1 MENWKDL
8 NIGILLTKGFE
19 VLKAANIESYRLDCQ
34 LLLAKVL
41 KKDKLFIMINREFNV
56 TKEEVEEYFR
66 LINIRKNKMPIKY
79 MLGECEFMGLDFKI
93 KQGVLIPRPDTEIL
107 VQSAI
112 EDVKKNSYKYICDV
126 CCGSGVIGI
135 SIAKFTKNTLVDCLT
150 LTKYLW
156 K

>member
-41 KKDKLFIMINREFNV
+41 KKDNLFIMINREFNV

-112 EDVKKNSYKYICDV
+112 EDVKK
-126 CCGSGVIGI
+126 
-135 SIAKFTKNTLVDCLT
+135 KFL
-150 LTKYLW
+150 
-156 K
+156 